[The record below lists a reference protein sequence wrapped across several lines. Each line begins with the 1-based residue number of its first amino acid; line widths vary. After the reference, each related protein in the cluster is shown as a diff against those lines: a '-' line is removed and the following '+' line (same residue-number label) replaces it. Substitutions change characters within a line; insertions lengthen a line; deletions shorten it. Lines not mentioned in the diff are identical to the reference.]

1 MNGAVI
7 GTIDIAVIIGYILLI
22 VGIGIWAGMKKK
34 NSGDGSSY
42 FLAGGIL
49 TWPIIGLA
57 LFSTNISTVHLVSLA
72 QEGYINGL
80 AYGAFEWM
88 AIFTLVIL
96 SLFFAPFL
104 SFKRLAGSFINHL
117 SNFYS
122 YRIYFI
128 HRGNCT

>member
-1 MNGAVI
+1 VNGAVI
-7 GTIDIAVIIGYILLI
+7 GNIDIAVIIGYILLI

-34 NSGDGSSY
+34 ISGDGSSY

-88 AIFTLVIL
+88 AIFTLLRFILNRKSLPCRIFLKNVIPIIQGIGWQCYQ
-96 SLFFAPFL
+96 SYQQFLF
-104 SFKRLAGSFINHL
+104 I
-117 SNFYS
+117 
-122 YRIYFI
+122 
-128 HRGNCT
+128 